1 MQHVCLNYMNTDRC
15 RVGAPPGGPCA
26 AEACRNGGGL
36 QGLNAWH
43 GSVYMNYSYP
53 TGMRAKKF
61 RRAAS
66 ATVRRRYIFVQ
77 PVSVYC
83 SIDCPLSH
91 LAPRAHNVSIDD
103 HIHVTPRD
111 HPTFILT
118 NGLLSTPQIQ
128 HINQVT
134 SWPDNTAWFLDHSN
148 KIDIHN
154 ISSAMAK
161 RVKSVKSYRTT
172 YSSRFS
178 VGKCAVRPIHL
189 QYILSNLMNKGW
201 SLTMPVRYLVL
212 PNIEISTGQPW
223 SILKYYVSTTV
234 PILN

>member
-1 MQHVCLNYMNTDRC
+1 MQGRGTRPDPGRPARGPGTPARSGGFKAWMHGMDPYIWTTHIQQEWGQRNFAEQQVLQC
-15 RVGAPPGGPCA
+15 VGD
-26 AEACRNGGGL
+26 
-36 QGLNAWH
+36 
-43 GSVYMNYSYP
+43 
-53 TGMRAKKF
+53 
-61 RRAAS
+61 
-66 ATVRRRYIFVQ
+66 IFVQ

-83 SIDCPLSH
+83 SIDCQLSH

-161 RVKSVKSYRTT
+161 RVKSVKRTC
-172 YSSRFS
+172 SSRFS
-178 VGKCAVRPIHL
+178 VGKCAVRPIHR

-212 PNIEISTGQPW
+212 PNIEISTGHPW

>member
-1 MQHVCLNYMNTDRC
+1 MHGMDPYIWTTHIQQEWGQRNFAEQQVLQC
-15 RVGAPPGGPCA
+15 VGD
-26 AEACRNGGGL
+26 
-36 QGLNAWH
+36 
-43 GSVYMNYSYP
+43 
-53 TGMRAKKF
+53 
-61 RRAAS
+61 
-66 ATVRRRYIFVQ
+66 IFVQ

-91 LAPRAHNVSIDD
+91 LAPRAHTVSIDD

-111 HPTFILT
+111 HPAFILT

-148 KIDIHN
+148 KIDIYN

-172 YSSRFS
+172 CSSRFS
-178 VGKCAVRPIHL
+178 VGKCALRPIHF

-234 PILN
+234 PILNYSGNLCGIKVTGCAASRRRGYVVF